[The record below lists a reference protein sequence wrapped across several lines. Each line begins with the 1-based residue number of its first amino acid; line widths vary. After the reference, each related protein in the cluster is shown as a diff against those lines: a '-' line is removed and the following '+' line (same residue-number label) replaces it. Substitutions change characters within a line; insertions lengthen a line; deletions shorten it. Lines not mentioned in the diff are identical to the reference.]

1 MKTKNL
7 AVGILATL
15 LTAALW
21 YTFLYKPIRAQQS
34 KVKAA
39 TATER
44 SKLQPLQ
51 AQLAQAQTDAT
62 HAAAFKAALQSLQ
75 LALPD
80 SPALAAFIRD
90 ANDIAAAS
98 NVSWQSV
105 SHAPPVLGAGGV
117 MSITIGISIKGTYP
131 QVMDY
136 LGRLAGLQRL
146 VVVDG
151 VQFNPAAAT
160 GTSTGAGTG
169 AGGAAGS
176 SGGSTGPFSGAPQ
189 LTVTI
194 SARMFESA
202 GTVSAAVGTGTA
214 TGATATVGTTTAAP
228 STLNNS

>member
-15 LTAALW
+15 LTTALW
-21 YTFLYKPIRAQQS
+21 YTFLFKPIRAQQS

-51 AQLAQAQTDAT
+51 AQLAQAQTDAA
-62 HAAAFKAALQSLQ
+62 HAAAFKAELQSLL
-75 LALPD
+75 LAMPD

-90 ANDIAAAS
+90 ANNIAAAS

-105 SHAPPVLGAGGV
+105 THAPPVAGAGGV

-131 QVMDY
+131 QVLDY

-151 VQFNPAAAT
+151 VQFNPAA
-160 GTSTGAGTG
+160 SSGTG
-169 AGGAAGS
+169 AGAGSAGAGGS

-194 SARMFESA
+194 SARMFETP
-202 GTVSAAVGTGTA
+202 GTALSAVGTGTV
-214 TGATATVGTTTAAP
+214 TGVIPAAGTTKAAS